1 MPIVARDKMREYGGM
16 IVVAI
21 AQMGIVGG
29 SPKDIALWLS
39 LLARGVV
46 FEQGGQQVGREL
58 ADVILQYVYFD
69 SHSNHSLTVEDYGN
83 RVFSNKVK

>member
-1 MPIVARDKMREYGGM
+1 MPIVARDKMREYGVM
-16 IVVAI
+16 IIVAI

-29 SPKDIALWLS
+29 SPKDIALWFS

-46 FEQGGQQVGREL
+46 FEQCVQQVGREL

-69 SHSNHSLTVEDYGN
+69 SHSSRFGEDDSAYWRSISLL
-83 RVFSNKVK
+83 S